1 MTRPQAAIGLILIIA
16 ASVCAGYL
24 LGRPGSSDGAGA
36 DDDDDSPDRIVELD
50 GERAV
55 RLTAE
60 DQRRGGIELIELQ
73 RALFS
78 SELHAIGE
86 VLDLQPLLEL
96 RSALGARRAER
107 ETARVTVQNAA
118 QTLERARTLHAE
130 DGNVSTRQLQ
140 TAQLEHEAA
149 RQRYGA
155 LEIEAED
162 LRSRALHEWGPV
174 LVEWALADSSADFE
188 RLLANEDVVLLVTL
202 PGTAS
207 LPDGTDVVHVSRTDD
222 RAGARQARLISASP
236 RASPQAPGDTWYF
249 RAAANGLRVGTRVHV
264 RVPGGGEQEVGVA
277 LPSRAVVWHA
287 GRPWIYLR
295 KTPELFVRRP
305 VDDAQPHGDG
315 WFTADT
321 ALEREWIA
329 GTGAQT
335 LLSEEFRAQ
344 IPDED
349 DDP

>member
-1 MTRPQAAIGLILIIA
+1 MTRPQAAIGLVLIVV

-24 LGRPGSSDGAGA
+24 LGRPGSSDGPGA
-36 DDDDDSPDRIVELD
+36 DDDDDGPDRIVELD
-50 GERAV
+50 GERAL

-60 DQRRGGIELIELQ
+60 DQRRSGIELIEPQ

-78 SELHAIGE
+78 AEVHAIGE

-96 RSALGARRAER
+96 RTSLAARLAER
-107 ETARVTVQNAA
+107 ETARMIEQNAA
-118 QTLERARTLHAE
+118 QTLERARALHAE

-140 TAQLEHEAA
+140 AAQVEHEAA
-149 RQRYGA
+149 RQRYRA
-155 LEIEAED
+155 LGIESEN

-174 LVEWALADSSADFE
+174 LVEWALADSSADFD

-202 PGTAS
+202 PGTVS
-207 LPDGTDVVHVSRTDD
+207 LPDGTDVVTIGRADD
-222 RAGARQARLISASP
+222 PAALEARLISASP
-236 RASPQAPGDTWYF
+236 RASPQAPGETWF
-249 RAAANGLRVGTRVHV
+249 FMAAAGGLRVGTRVHV
-264 RVPGGGEQEVGVA
+264 RVPGGGAQEVGVV
-277 LPSRAVVWHA
+277 LPSRAVVWYA
-287 GRPWIYLR
+287 GRSWIYLR
-295 KTPELFVRRP
+295 KTPELFVRQS
-305 VDDAQPHGDG
+305 VDDARRHGDG
-315 WFTADT
+315 LFIADIT
-321 ALEREWIA
+321 LEEESIA